1 MCETVYSVEVWKL
14 TNANSEGAPFASK
27 EEALEQYRQELGAP
41 YSRGFKYVRLV
52 QEECK
57 TSENGDVEILSSKV
71 LREAIF

>member
-1 MCETVYSVEVWKL
+1 MSETVYSVEVWKL

-27 EEALEQYRQELGAP
+27 EEALVQYQQELCAP

-52 QEECK
+52 QEECE
-57 TSENGDVEILSSKV
+57 TSENGDVEILNSRV